1 MHRTAAL
8 ILLHAACAFAS
19 DFNGERAL
27 EYARRAVEFGPRPP
41 GSPAIAS
48 LQGFI
53 LRHLK
58 SLRCQVTE
66 DDFVAG
72 TPRGPVRMKNILATF
87 PGASGRWIVVSGHY
101 DTKILPFR
109 FVGANDGGSSTGF
122 LMELAR
128 TLSGKPRRDTVVIA
142 LLDGEE
148 AFVQWSER
156 DSLYGSRHLASL
168 WERSGVL
175 RRIRALINVDMIGD
189 RDLGIQTEVLS
200 TPWLRQLVWR
210 TARELGYE
218 RYFLS
223 DEVATED
230 DHLPFLQKGV
240 PAVNLIDFR
249 YGGSGNRYWHTAED
263 TIDKLSA
270 ASFQIVG
277 DVVLRVLTRLEED
290 SSQKR

>member
-8 ILLHAACAFAS
+8 IVLNAACALAS
-19 DFNGERAL
+19 DFSGERAL
-27 EYARRAVEFGPRPP
+27 EYTRRAVEFGPRPP
-41 GSPAIAS
+41 GSPAMAR

-53 LRHLK
+53 LRRLK
-58 SLRCQVTE
+58 ELRCQVTE
-66 DDFVAG
+66 DDFVAA

-87 PGASGRWIVVSGHY
+87 PGVSERWIVVSGHY
-101 DTKILPFR
+101 DTKIFPFR

-128 TLSGKPRRDTVVIA
+128 TLAGKPRRDTVVIA
-142 LLDGEE
+142 FFDGEE

-168 WERSGVL
+168 WERAGVL
-175 RRIRALINVDMIGD
+175 RRIRAVINVDMIGD
-189 RDLGIQTEVLS
+189 RDLGIQSEVLS
-200 TPWLRQLVWR
+200 TPWLRRLVWQ

-218 RYFLS
+218 RHFLP

-249 YGGSGNRYWHTAED
+249 YGPGNHYWHTAED
-263 TIDKLSA
+263 TLDKLSP

-277 DVVLRVLTRLEED
+277 DVLLRVLARLEQHSGEL
-290 SSQKR
+290 R